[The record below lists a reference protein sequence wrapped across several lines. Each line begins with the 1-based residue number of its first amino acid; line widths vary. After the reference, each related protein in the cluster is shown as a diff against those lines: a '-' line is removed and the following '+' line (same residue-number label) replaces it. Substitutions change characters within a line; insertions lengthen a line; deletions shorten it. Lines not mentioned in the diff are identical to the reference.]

1 MIYSQDRQK
10 LRQQYLDVWAKA
22 IQRLPLEPLEQL
34 IADVIADHPEYH
46 PLLKNAEAAIDSEF
60 YPEHGTTNPFLHM
73 GMHIALREQVATDR
87 PIGITDLTRKML
99 LKYRDSHLMEHE
111 MMEPLGQILWQAQRD
126 NTAPDETLYM
136 ELLQQ
141 LAGKSPT
148 Q

>member
-1 MIYSQDRQK
+1 MIFSQDRSK

-22 IQRLPLEPLEQL
+22 NSHEKLEPLEQL
-34 IADVIADHPEYH
+34 IADVITDHPEYH

-60 YPEHGTTNPFLHM
+60 YPEHGTSNPFLHM

-87 PIGITDLTRKML
+87 PAGITDLTRKML

-111 MMEPLGQILWQAQRD
+111 MMEPLGEVLWQAQRD
-126 NTAPDETLYM
+126 NAAPDDKRYL

-141 LAGKSPT
+141 LASKR
-148 Q
+148 